1 MTEFFKHDWH
11 ARNDPKLTLLL
22 SRYGFAGIG
31 VYWSVIE
38 IMHEQSGCI
47 ARALLNEFVGIAN
60 RMYHNTAKVDDFCA
74 IIDSMVQLNLIQQD
88 DEGVV
93 TCERV
98 SRNLVEYKERSNM
111 ARKAAQARW
120 DANAMRTHSERNAD
134 AMPEEEEKKKN
145 EKKKKSAGIAF
156 AMPSTPSECY
166 EYGEHIGLPN
176 QDVDAWFDYH
186 EARGWKGM
194 KHTERSVKASLRTW
208 GRNRAKFGASPE
220 PNIPTQEELEAY
232 IRSKW
237 PNRSDDTN
245 PEILYALDF
254 FRHYSAQG
262 WYLPN
267 KLPIVN
273 WKAKA
278 YEWVLKSRQENQ

>member
-166 EYGEHIGLPN
+166 EYGQHINLPEA
-176 QDVDAWFDYH
+176 DVDAWFDYH
-186 EARGWKGM
+186 EARGWKDLR
-194 KHTERSVKASLRTW
+194 HTERSVKASMRTW
-208 GRNRAKFGASPE
+208 ERNRAKFGAVVKPPTYEQVAKWFIDKYESE
-220 PNIPTQEELEAY
+220 PIGDQHATKFYATYNAVGWKVNGQQVTNW
-232 IRSKW
+232 RSLAVKW
-237 PNRSDDTN
+237 
-245 PEILYALDF
+245 
-254 FRHYSAQG
+254 
-262 WYLPN
+262 
-267 KLPIVN
+267 K
-273 WKAKA
+273 
-278 YEWVLKSRQENQ
+278 ENNA